1 MCTVSWRLL
10 PDGYDLY
17 FSRDEQRTR
26 PDGLPPRAMV
36 VDGTRVLA
44 PHDPLGGGTWILLNE
59 YGLTACVLN
68 GYRPE
73 VQAGGV
79 PVVTRGRVP
88 LAFAREAHAQ
98 EAGPALTRLL
108 ESAKFL
114 PFHLLLLDRHGRTA
128 GWDWDG
134 RDARRRDV
142 PPLGMMTT
150 SSVDAARVAATREA
164 RFRRIVDAQAD
175 LRHFHVDADEPASA
189 DSVRMSRADARTVS
203 LTEVTV
209 RADYLA
215 MTLAAR
221 DGDAGF
227 AGPTSSRLIDAAVS
241 VSA

>member
-1 MCTVSWRLL
+1 MCTVSWRHL
-10 PDGYDLY
+10 PGGYDLF

-26 PDGLPPRAMV
+26 PVGLPPRAML

-59 YGLTACVLN
+59 HGLTACVLN
-68 GYRPE
+68 AYGPRTRSDGP
-73 VQAGGV
+73 

-98 EAGPALTRLL
+98 HAGPTLTRLL
-108 ESAKFL
+108 DSAEFL
-114 PFHLLLLDRHGRTA
+114 PFHLLLLDRNGRTA

-134 RDARRRDV
+134 REARHRDL
-142 PPLGMMTT
+142 PPLGMITT
-150 SSVDAARVAATREA
+150 SSVDAARVAAARET

-175 LRHFHVDADEPASA
+175 LRHFHVAAYEPASA
-189 DSVRMSRADARTVS
+189 DTVRMSRADARTVS
-203 LTEVTV
+203 LTDVVV
-209 RADYLA
+209 RADCLA

-227 AGPTSSRLIDAAVS
+227 SRPTSSRLIDATVS